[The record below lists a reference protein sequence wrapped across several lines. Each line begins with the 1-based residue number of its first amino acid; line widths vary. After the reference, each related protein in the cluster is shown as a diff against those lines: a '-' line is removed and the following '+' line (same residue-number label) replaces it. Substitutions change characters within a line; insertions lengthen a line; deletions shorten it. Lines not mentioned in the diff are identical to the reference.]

1 MSSFLSRKSRR
12 AIVFGSLAALLTGV
26 GFAVG
31 MLVAG
36 FGAGRGSEL
45 TIPESLLYA
54 SATDSTDKFVVAT
67 GPVEPGLEGVFF
79 LDPLSGDL
87 QCTVFNPRAGVFNS
101 VFRRNVLADL
111 QVQKDKRPR
120 FLMVTGLISNK
131 RQTGL
136 VQSTGGCIAYIVEST
151 SGKYAAYAVPWRS
164 DLANR
169 GTPQVNELILLAS
182 GNVRTAAI
190 RE

>member
-12 AIVFGSLAALLTGV
+12 AILFGSLAALLTGI

-36 FGAGRGSEL
+36 FGNGSGSEL
-45 TIPESLLYA
+45 MVPESLLYA

-101 VFRRNVLADL
+101 VFRRNVLADFPRYGL
-111 QVQKDKRPR
+111 ATAKLVMDVSFLACTPWSVQ
-120 FLMVTGLISNK
+120 LL
-131 RQTGL
+131 
-136 VQSTGGCIAYIVEST
+136 C
-151 SGKYAAYAVPWRS
+151 SG
-164 DLANR
+164 
-169 GTPQVNELILLAS
+169 AS
-182 GNVRTAAI
+182 LG
-190 RE
+190 